1 MDCRVLCFS
10 SRWRVHTSIG
20 LLLLITPFPTEIV
33 QAQPPDPA
41 SAADLAIDHSVLL
54 LPPSPLDPAL
64 STTQLRL
71 FASELNVTSTPQTFE
86 PLNRTIAIKLAQ
98 IPLQPPVRDSLPP
111 SQQPLQE
118 PLLPSTE
125 PVPAEVL
132 PTPTPSPIAPSQ
144 ELTPG
149 EVPTTIQ
156 VKRFEVIGSTVFS
169 PQDFDRVTATFIDKS
184 LMLSELFQ
192 ASTAVTQLYV
202 DKGYITS
209 GAYVPPQTILDGVV
223 KIQVIE
229 GTLEAIK
236 ITGTTR
242 LQPSYVRNRIVLAT
256 TKPLNRNRLIAA
268 LELLQLNPLIK
279 TVSANLVAGTRS
291 GQNVLEVKVKEAS
304 SFQATAM
311 LDNGRSPSVGTFRRR
326 FQLNEA
332 NLLGQGDAITA
343 AYTNTDGSNGLD
355 LNYVYP
361 LNARNGT
368 LSFDYGINFSHVV
381 EPPFNELDINSRSN
395 YAELT
400 VRQPVLQ
407 SPRQEFALG
416 LTLSRQSSEATFFN
430 GLIPFFSAGSDD
442 EGRTRIWAL
451 RFFQDWTRRSSNQVI
466 ALRSQFS
473 LGLDAFDATVNE
485 SSPDSRFVAWRGQGQ
500 WVRQLAPDTLV
511 LVRSDLQ
518 FADRP
523 LVALEQFSLGG
534 IDSVRGYRQDTL
546 LTDNGLLFSAEARL
560 PILRVRRIDSLL
572 QLTPFV
578 DVGTA
583 WNRSGRPDP
592 DPGTLAG
599 IGLGLR
605 WQTRDRLT
613 ARLEW
618 GIPLVSIESSK
629 RSWQE
634 NGVYF
639 SIVFNPF

>member
-1 MDCRVLCFS
+1 
-10 SRWRVHTSIG
+10 
-20 LLLLITPFPTEIV
+20 
-33 QAQPPDPA
+33 
-41 SAADLAIDHSVLL
+41 
-54 LPPSPLDPAL
+54 
-64 STTQLRL
+64 
-71 FASELNVTSTPQTFE
+71 
-86 PLNRTIAIKLAQ
+86 
-98 IPLQPPVRDSLPP
+98 
-111 SQQPLQE
+111 
-118 PLLPSTE
+118 
-125 PVPAEVL
+125 
-132 PTPTPSPIAPSQ
+132 
-144 ELTPG
+144 
-149 EVPTTIQ
+149 
-156 VKRFEVIGSTVFS
+156 
-169 PQDFDRVTATFIDKS
+169 
-184 LMLSELFQ
+184 
-192 ASTAVTQLYV
+192 
-202 DKGYITS
+202 
-209 GAYVPPQTILDGVV
+209 
-223 KIQVIE
+223 
-229 GTLEAIK
+229 
-236 ITGTTR
+236 
-242 LQPSYVRNRIVLAT
+242 
-256 TKPLNRNRLIAA
+256 
-268 LELLQLNPLIK
+268 
-279 TVSANLVAGTRS
+279 
-291 GQNVLEVKVKEAS
+291 
-304 SFQATAM
+304 
-311 LDNGRSPSVGTFRRR
+311 
-326 FQLNEA
+326 
-332 NLLGQGDAITA
+332 
-343 AYTNTDGSNGLD
+343 
-355 LNYVYP
+355 
-361 LNARNGT
+361 
-368 LSFDYGINFSHVV
+368 
-381 EPPFNELDINSRSN
+381 
-395 YAELT
+395 
-400 VRQPVLQ
+400 
-407 SPRQEFALG
+407 
-416 LTLSRQSSEATFFN
+416 
-430 GLIPFFSAGSDD
+430 
-442 EGRTRIWAL
+442 
-451 RFFQDWTRRSSNQVI
+451 VI